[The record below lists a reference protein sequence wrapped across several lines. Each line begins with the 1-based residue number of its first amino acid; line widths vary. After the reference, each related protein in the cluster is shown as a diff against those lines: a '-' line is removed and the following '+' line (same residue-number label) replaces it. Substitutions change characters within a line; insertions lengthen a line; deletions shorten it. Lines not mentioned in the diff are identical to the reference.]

1 MISENLLGPGTSA
14 YRPAYSEP
22 DGTVMYRTRSTHRT
36 LANGAPLG
44 GVSLPRDLMPPD
56 PATGG
61 EIGQGS
67 QLGWSTGFGYYRRI
81 AAFTGRVI
89 TRPTMGANPA
99 VGPVGRSNRQA
110 RLRARIE
117 ALYTD
122 YTPGA
127 QAVAREVIE
136 NGVQ

>member
-14 YRPAYSEP
+14 YAPAHAQP
-22 DGTVMYRTRSTHRT
+22 DAIIYRTRSTHRT

-44 GVSLPRDLMPPD
+44 GVNVPTNLLPPD
-56 PATGG
+56 PSTGG
-61 EIGQGS
+61 EPGQGS
-67 QLGWSTGFGYYRRI
+67 QLGWSDGFGKYRRI
-81 AAFTGRVI
+81 SAFTGRTIV
-89 TRPTMGANPA
+89 TQNPGPNPP